1 MGSPE
6 GTLVGTRAW
15 FRFCGA
21 DCSTGDSIRTALSS
35 GIRLELSEPIPKAGH
50 GILCFSEI
58 NDELLALFHQIR
70 RRGRSHVLALAT
82 HTSAVEAGGNWRL
95 LHAGASEVLVWNKRG
110 ALAQIQA
117 KLGRWI
123 AVDELAQA
131 ANGEL
136 ELIGD
141 SAKSCALVRSIIEA
155 ARFTDLPIL
164 LIGESGTGKELLA
177 RLVHRM
183 DALRT
188 GRRND
193 SPGPVTVDC
202 STIVPDLSGSELFG
216 HERGAFTGAVSF
228 REGAFALAD
237 GATLFLDEVGELP
250 AALQTQL
257 LRAVQEKSYKRVG
270 SNVWQTSNF
279 RLVCATNRELA
290 ESVEKGLFRLDL
302 YHRIAGWIFHTVPLR
317 DRREEIVPMASHFLN
332 VAREEPLELDDAVHD
347 YLMNRP
353 YPGNVRELRQLAL
366 RIAYRHVGPGPVTI
380 GDIPEED
387 RPAGEELPRAWP
399 DVQFEKSIADAVS
412 LGAGL
417 KEITQ
422 ATSETAIRI
431 AVQSEKGNLQ
441 RAAKRLGITDRAL
454 QMRRASGKIPE

>member
-1 MGSPE
+1 M
-6 GTLVGTRAW
+6 GTRAW
-15 FRFCGA
+15 FRFCGG
-21 DCSTGDSIRTALSS
+21 DCSAGNSIRTTLSG
-35 GIRLELSEPIPKAGH
+35 GIRLELSEPMPTEGH
-50 GILCFSEI
+50 GVLCFSEI
-58 NDELLALFHQIR
+58 NNELFTLLHQIR
-70 RRGRSHVLALAT
+70 RQHRGHVLALAT
-82 HTSAVEAGGNWRL
+82 NASAVEAGGIWRL
-95 LHAGASEVLVWNKRG
+95 LHAGASEVLVWNKRDTV
-110 ALAQIQA
+110 AQIQA
-117 KLGRWI
+117 RLDRWD

-131 ANGEL
+131 ASSEL

-141 SAKSCALVRSIIEA
+141 STKSCALVRSIIEA

-183 DALRT
+183 DVLRT
-188 GRRND
+188 GRRDD

-202 STIVPDLSGSELFG
+202 STIVPELSGSELFG

-237 GATLFLDEVGELP
+237 GSTLFLDEVGELP
-250 AALQTQL
+250 AGLQTQL
-257 LRAVQEKSYKRVG
+257 LRAVQEKTYKRVG

-279 RLVCATNRELA
+279 RVVCATNRELT
-290 ESVEKGLFRLDL
+290 ESVEKGQFRLDL
-302 YHRIAGWIFHTVPLR
+302 YHRIAGWVFHTVPLR
-317 DRREEIVPMASHFLN
+317 DRREEIVPMARHFLN
-332 VAREEPLELDDAVHD
+332 ATRDEPLELDDAVHD

-353 YPGNVRELRQLAL
+353 YPGNVRELRQLAQ
-366 RIAYRHVGPGPVTI
+366 RIAHRHVGPGPVTI

-387 RPAGEELPRAWP
+387 RPAGAELPRAWP
-399 DVQFEKSIADAVS
+399 DEQFEKSIADAVA